1 MDIKTRSSTRLARHQ
16 NSNEVGSILP
26 LILGLFILLIAVFM
40 LSFDIYTMKVSRLK
54 LESLGEELLSSLY
67 TSIDYESYYFDSGIE
82 HYFDSGIERVPFS
95 CSELLNNFE
104 NSIVSLTIKVKVV
117 SQTCENG
124 RLSMILGQRVELPF
138 LPNVFHEFQ
147 PEVRAYISGEMRLLT
162 S

>member
-1 MDIKTRSSTRLARHQ
+1 MDIKPPLRTRLTRHQ
-16 NSNEVGSILP
+16 SLNEVGSTLP

-67 TSIDYESYYFDSGIE
+67 NSIDYERYYFEAGRE
-82 HYFDSGIERVPFS
+82 LVPFS
-95 CSELLNNFE
+95 CSELTNNLE
-104 NSIVSLTIKVKVV
+104 NSIVSLATKVKVV
-117 SQTCENG
+117 SQSCENG

-138 LPNVFHEFQ
+138 LPNLFREFQ